1 MTYYLVKHCKLV
13 FGWEARMSTQKISLN
28 DKYDLSKSPVM
39 LNGTQALV
47 RLMMMQKARDKAAG
61 LNTAGLVT
69 GYRGSPLG
77 AVDMQMQRA
86 EKHLTGSDVTFQYG
100 LNEDLAVTALW
111 GAQQAEIRGEGKY
124 DGVFGLWYGKGPG
137 VDRSGDAFRHANMA
151 GSSTHGGVL
160 VAMGDDHTG
169 ESSTVLHQSEWSL
182 LDCYLPIVS
191 PAGVQEI
198 LDYGIYGYELSRF
211 SGLWVGLKTMKDTIE
226 VTSVVDGDPDRIQ
239 IKRPEFDMPEGGLN
253 IRLADDRFQQEDRII
268 DYKRFAAEA
277 FSHANKMDKRVWG
290 KPGAKIGFVAAGKNW
305 LDLVHAMSLLNI
317 DETMAERLGIT
328 TYKVGQTWP
337 MDVRGFNAWAE
348 GLDLIVVVEEK
359 RKLIEVQI
367 KEAIFDDRRGRRV
380 YGWYKGGVGEANREE
395 LFPTKYALD
404 PIMIAEKLG
413 GILIEEGRDT
423 EAVKAGLAAL
433 DDAKRADNAEEI
445 AARLPYFCSGCPHNS
460 STKLPD
466 GSRAYAGIGCHFM
479 VQWMDRETTGF
490 THMGAE
496 GANWIGEAPF
506 SNRTHVFQNLGDGTY
521 NHSGVQ
527 AIRAALAEGTNITYK
542 ILYNDAVAMTGGQ
555 QAEGGLTAQQIAH
568 ELKAMGMKTIAVVY
582 DDKED
587 VDAKLFPAG
596 MRMHE
601 RAELMDVQKEFEKVE
616 GVSAILYIQTC
627 AAEKRRRRKRGQ
639 FPDPDQRVFI
649 NPDVCE
655 GCGDCGI
662 QSNCV
667 SIVPKETELGR
678 KRAIDQSSCNK
689 DFSCVNGFC
698 PSFLTVEG
706 AKIRKEATAELK
718 LPDLPEPK
726 LPEIIGTHNVVIT
739 GVGGTGVVTIGAV
752 LAQAAQ
758 IDGMGAGMMEMAGL
772 AQKGGAVH
780 IHCRLAKR
788 PEDISAIRVAT
799 GEAHALIGGDL
810 VVSAGAKTIGLMK
823 TGQTGGV
830 VNSHEIITGDFT
842 RDTNFQLPTDRLQVA
857 LQARLQDGLALFDAS
872 ELARVTMG
880 DSIFSNMMVFGAA
893 WQQGLIPVSHAAI
906 TEAITL
912 NGAAVE
918 RNLRAFEIGRWAVV
932 DPVEAAK
939 IAKPANVVQLPKSLD
954 EIITFRSDQLVAYQ
968 GAGLAKR
975 YVKFLEGI
983 TDKPLKEAVAKGY
996 HKLLAYKDEYE
1007 VARLLLSSQE
1017 KLAAEFE
1024 GDLKVSYNLA
1034 PPVFGGKLVNGR
1046 PQKRKF
1052 GPAMTPWLRLLAKM
1066 KPLRNTPL
1074 DVFGYTAERK
1084 MERALIKQYERDMKE
1099 WLPKAGEVDPE
1110 ALIALAELP
1119 LQIRGFGP
1127 VKLESEAKAAKR
1139 REELLIALRQS
1150 GAPVQNAAE

>member
-1 MTYYLVKHCKLV
+1 
-13 FGWEARMSTQKISLN
+13 MSTQKISLN
-28 DKYDLSKSPVM
+28 DKFDLTKSQVM

-47 RLMMMQKARDKAAG
+47 RLMLMQKHRDKAAG

-77 AVDMQMQRA
+77 AVDMQMKRA
-86 EKHLTGSDVTFQYG
+86 EKHLTASDVTFQYG

-111 GAQQAEIRGEGKY
+111 GAQQAEVRGEGKY

-137 VDRSGDAFRHANMA
+137 VDRSGDAIRHANMA
-151 GSSTHGGVL
+151 GSSKHGGVL

-182 LDCYLPIVS
+182 MDCYLPIVS

-198 LDYGIYGYELSRF
+198 LDYGAYGLALSRF

-226 VTSVVDGDPDRIQ
+226 VTSVVDGDPDRM
-239 IKRPEFDMPEGGLN
+239 KLVTPEFDMPADGLN
-253 IRLADDRFQQEDRII
+253 IRLDDDRFRQENRII

-277 FSHANKMDKRVWG
+277 FSHANKMDKRMWG

-337 MDVRGFNAWAE
+337 LDMKGFNDWAE

-359 RKLIEVQI
+359 RKLIEIQI
-367 KEAIFDDRRGRRV
+367 KEAIFDDRQGRRV
-380 YGWYKGGVGEANREE
+380 YGWYKGGAGAMHREE

-413 GILIEEGRDT
+413 QILIEEGRET
-423 EAVKAGLAAL
+423 EAIRAGLTAL

-490 THMGAE
+490 THMGGE
-496 GANWIGEAPF
+496 GVNWVGEAPF
-506 SNRTHVFQNLGDGTY
+506 STRKHVFQNLGDGTY

-527 AIRAALAEGTNITYK
+527 AIRAALAEGTNITFK

-555 QAEGGLTAQQIAH
+555 EAEGGLTAHQIAH
-568 ELKAMGMKTIAVVY
+568 ELTAMGVKTIAVVY
-582 DDKED
+582 DEKED
-587 VDAKLFPAG
+587 VDTKLFPAG

-601 RAELMDVQKEFEKVE
+601 RAELMVVQKEMETVE
-616 GVSAILYIQTC
+616 GVSAIIYIQTC
-627 AAEKRRRRKRGQ
+627 AAEKRRRRKKGQ

-655 GCGDCGI
+655 GCGDCGV

-689 DFSCVNGFC
+689 DFSCVKGFC
-698 PSFLTVEG
+698 PSFLTIEG
-706 AKIRKEATAELK
+706 AKIRKEPTAALD
-718 LPDLPEPK
+718 LPDLPKPE
-726 LPEIIGTHNVVIT
+726 LPSINGTHNVVIT

-758 IDGMGAGMMEMAGL
+758 IDGKGAGMMEMAGL

-780 IHCRLAKR
+780 IHCRIANK

-799 GEAHALIGGDL
+799 GECDALIGGDL

-823 TGQTGGV
+823 TGKTGAV

-842 RDTNFQLPTDRLQVA
+842 RDTDFQLPTDRLQVA
-857 LQARLQDGLALFDAS
+857 LEARLRDRLDLFDAS
-872 ELARVTMG
+872 DLARASMG
-880 DSIFSNMMVFGAA
+880 DSIFSNMMIFGAA
-893 WQQGLIPVSHAAI
+893 WQRGLLPITLEAI
-906 TEAITL
+906 QEAITL

-918 RNLRAFEIGRWAVV
+918 RNLRAFDIGRWAVLYPQ
-932 DPVEAAK
+932 DAARL
-939 IAKPANVVQLPKSLD
+939 AEPNVVDLPKSL
-954 EIITFRSDQLVAYQ
+954 EEKIAFRKGHLTDYQ
-968 GAGLAKR
+968 GPRLAKR
-975 YVKFLEGI
+975 YGKMLDGI
-983 TDKPLKEAVAKGY
+983 SDKALKEAVAKGY

-1007 VARLLLSSQE
+1007 VARLLLSSRE
-1017 KLAAEFE
+1017 KAEAEFE
-1024 GDLKVSYNLA
+1024 GDLKISYNLA
-1034 PPVFGGKLVNGR
+1034 PPMLTGTDPNGR
-1046 PQKRKF
+1046 PKKRKF
-1052 GPAMTPWLRLLAKM
+1052 GPGLERGLRLLAKF
-1066 KPLRNTPL
+1066 KGLRGTPL

-1084 MERALIKQYERDMKE
+1084 MERALIAQYEADMKE
-1099 WLPKAGEVDPE
+1099 WLPKASPE
-1110 ALIALAELP
+1110 IMAPLIALAELP
-1119 LQIRGFGP
+1119 LEIRGFGP
-1127 VKLESEAKAAKR
+1127 VKQANEAKAAKR
-1139 REELLIALRQS
+1139 REELLAALRH
-1150 GAPVQNAAE
+1150 GGTELKTAAE